1 MKTRKFSP
9 LFVSLLGAGMILLLI
24 LGAPNLFAQD
34 KTAVGGKLTCN
45 FVDQKQFAVDNIQ
58 GHALSLT
65 QSAGNNISAKA
76 DSFMDGATVTNY
88 SVGDLVKG
96 TGYQFGYVMFTKDA
110 DTTWAK
116 WDHETTTAIP
126 AEGQPQTTFKGN
138 FTYIAGTGQYKNIE
152 GSGQYTGA
160 FTSPTSYT
168 VEWEGKYSIKK

>member
-58 GHALSLT
+58 G
-65 QSAGNNISAKA
+65 
-76 DSFMDGATVTNY
+76 
-88 SVGDLVKG
+88 
-96 TGYQFGYVMFTKDA
+96 
-110 DTTWAK
+110 
-116 WDHETTTAIP
+116 
-126 AEGQPQTTFKGN
+126 QPQTTFKGN

-168 VEWEGKYSIKK
+168 VEWEGKYS